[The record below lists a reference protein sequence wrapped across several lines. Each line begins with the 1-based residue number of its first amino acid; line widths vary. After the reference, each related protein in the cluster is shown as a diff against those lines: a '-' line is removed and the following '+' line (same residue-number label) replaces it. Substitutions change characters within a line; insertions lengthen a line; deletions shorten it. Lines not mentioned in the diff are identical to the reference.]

1 MENAAWDI
9 DAARSGAIPSYLQP
23 LDHLIPMVATT
34 DIGRGITEVLRET
47 WDGVRVVELE
57 GPKRY
62 SANDIG
68 SAFASALGHPVRMEP
83 VPRDTWEA
91 RFRAEG
97 MKHPIPRIRMV
108 DGFNEGWIDFSGRG
122 AGARTGRIDVDS
134 AIAALVRDG
143 PNG

>member
-1 MENAAWDI
+1 
-9 DAARSGAIPSYLQP
+9 
-23 LDHLIPMVATT
+23 MVSTK
-34 DIGRGITEVLRET
+34 DIGRCITEVLRET

-68 SAFASALGHPVRMEP
+68 SAFASALVYAVRMEP

-91 RFRAEG
+91 RFRAQG

-108 DGFNEGWIDFSGRG
+108 DGFNEGWIDFEGRDAEQRKG
-122 AGARTGRIDVDS
+122 STTLDEVIAR
-134 AIAALVRDG
+134 LVKRT
-143 PNG
+143 PQ